1 MSTKVNT
8 KVNESTNE
16 ITNEIE
22 NAVIAVRTEMKTNA
36 LAYAVESAENAVY
49 IPSTYDSY
57 TDSFKTAFKRISATT
72 RLTEKFNLDNCE
84 QCFIMKKEL
93 TTTVTDSK
101 ARTKAFEQLYAD
113 LGTDRSKFNRYCVV
127 YDKILSNDKLSAVTK
142 NYSISALIEL
152 STLSVNQLA
161 VLFGIDER
169 TCSKNYAEELSL
181 STAPINSENGIK
193 TVIKQIKD
201 IELDTNVHNTLT
213 AILNYYLNNGKYD
226 CFVDTSKKKKN
237 DGNSDGNS
245 DGNNNSNNNNNN
257 STTTSNT
264 TAVDVLLTLGDK
276 AFENVDNDKIKAL
289 AELVTKAYA
298 NIKRTITK

>member
-8 KVNESTNE
+8 QANTQANN
-16 ITNEIE
+16 TNEIE
-22 NAVIAVRTEMKTNA
+22 QAVLAVQTEMKTNA

-49 IPSTYDSY
+49 VPSTYDNY

-93 TTTVTDSK
+93 TTTITDSK
-101 ARTKAFEQLYAD
+101 ARTKAFEQLYTD

-127 YDKILSNDKLSAVTK
+127 YDKILSNEKLSALTK

-152 STLSVNQLA
+152 STLSSNQLA
-161 VLFGIDER
+161 VLFGVDDR

-193 TVIKQIKD
+193 TVIKSIKD
-201 IELDTNVHNTLT
+201 IELDSNVHNTLT
-213 AILNYYLNNGKYD
+213 AILNYYLNTGKYD
-226 CFVDTSKKKKN
+226 CFVDSSKKKN
-237 DGNSDGNS
+237 DGKNDGKN
-245 DGNNNSNNNNNN
+245 DN
-257 STTTSNT
+257 STTTTTNT
-264 TAVDVLLTLGDK
+264 TAIDVLLTLGDK
-276 AFENVDNDKIKAL
+276 AFENVDKDKIKAL
-289 AELVTKAYA
+289 ADLVTKAYA
-298 NIKRTITK
+298 NIERTITK